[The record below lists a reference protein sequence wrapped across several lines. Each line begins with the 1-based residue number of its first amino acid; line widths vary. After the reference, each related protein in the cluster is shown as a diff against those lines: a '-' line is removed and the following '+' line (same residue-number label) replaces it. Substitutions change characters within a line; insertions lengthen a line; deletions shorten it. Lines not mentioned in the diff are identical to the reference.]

1 MAQNSFGS
9 RSVTSSKRVCQYG
22 EWFEVPTCRCG
33 KDMKMLTSWT
43 KSNPGIRFWTCAGN
57 VGEGTRKCKSW
68 DWIDP
73 EICDRAKKIIPG
85 LLDKINEKDRE
96 MEKLKNRNKQKKR
109 MNVIP
114 FMFGLGVGLVIHY
127 LFLVLFM

>member
-1 MAQNSFGS
+1 MGFDEMGLIGVGCVQVQLPLSSSVMAQN
-9 RSVTSSKRVCQYG
+9 
-22 EWFEVPTCRCG
+22 RCG

-43 KSNPGIRFWTCAGN
+43 KSNPGRRFWTCAGN
-57 VGEGTRKCKSW
+57 GTRKCKSW

-127 LFLVLFM
+127 LYLVLFM